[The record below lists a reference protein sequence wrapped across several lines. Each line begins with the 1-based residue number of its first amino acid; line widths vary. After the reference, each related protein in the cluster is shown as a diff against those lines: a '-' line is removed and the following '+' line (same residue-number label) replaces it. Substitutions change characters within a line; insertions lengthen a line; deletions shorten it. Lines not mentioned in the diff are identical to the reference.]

1 MTLYREIEES
11 KKVYPAEQAIKNFR
25 DLTEVATDLSEV
37 RIYSTSDGKWLYCSN
52 SGKEIPCVTATSDYQ
67 QIEGYAQVLS
77 KEEAGGTAMRFLFRT
92 AFECQFC
99 YKKIVS
105 LHAACIELNGFAV
118 AFTGPSGIGKSTR
131 AFAWMNAL
139 GAELISG
146 DRPAVRI
153 ENTGSTACGV
163 PWDGKEQIFRD
174 VEKPL
179 RCILEVRRSSS
190 NYLRRLSREQA
201 RKLIVQQSFVPM
213 WDTDAAF
220 MAMANV
226 SALTNKT
233 PVYRVFCGPDED
245 SARMVYD
252 ILINH
257 PELIREEA
265 KDMKI
270 KKGFV
275 LRNVMDEYIVMPT
288 GDNIAKFDG
297 SVVLNEVSAFIYKLL
312 ENPMCRDDLLAAVLN
327 EYDVDES
334 TASTDLDALLNK
346 LDKMGVLEK

>member
-1 MTLYREIEES
+1 MSLYQSIKKSVAFRPAQMARELLEHVTAVE
-11 KKVYPAEQAIKNFR
+11 
-25 DLTEVATDLSEV
+25 TELAEV
-37 RIYSTSDGKWLYCSN
+37 RIYRTQDGRWFYCGN
-52 SGKEIPCVTATSDYQ
+52 AGNAIPCVIATPDYQ
-67 QIEGYAQVLS
+67 QIEAYTAELS
-77 KEEAGGTAMRFLFRT
+77 DEMLGGAATSFLIRT

-105 LHAACIELNGFAV
+105 LHAACVELNDFAV
-118 AFTGPSGIGKSTR
+118 AFTGPSGMGKSTR
-131 AFAWMNAL
+131 ALAWVNAF
-139 GAELISG
+139 GAQLISG

-153 ENTGSTACGV
+153 ENMGSTACGV

-201 RKLIVQQSFVPM
+201 RKLVVQQSFVPM

-226 SALTNKT
+226 SALIRRT

-245 SARMVYD
+245 AARAIYD
-252 ILINH
+252 ILVNH

-270 KKGFV
+270 KEGFV
-275 LRNVMDEYIVMPT
+275 LRDVMDEYIVMPT

-297 SVVLNEVSAFIYKLL
+297 AVVLNEVSAFIYKLL
-312 ENPMCRDDLLAAVLN
+312 KAPMCRDDLLTAVLN
-327 EYDVDES
+327 EFDVDEA
-334 TASTDLDALLNK
+334 TASADLDALLNK
-346 LDKMGVLEK
+346 LADMGVLEE

>member
-11 KKVYPAEQAIKNFR
+11 KRVYPAEQAIKSFR
-25 DLTEVATDLSEV
+25 SVTEIAADLSEV
-37 RIYSTSDGKWLYCSN
+37 RIYRTTDGKWLYRGN
-52 SGKEIPCVTATSDYQ
+52 DGNAIPCVTATSDYR
-67 QIEGYAQVLS
+67 QIEGYAAALA
-77 KEEAGGTAMRFLFRT
+77 KEEIDGTAMRFLFRT
-92 AFECQFC
+92 AFECRFC
-99 YKKIVS
+99 YNKIIS

-118 AFTGPSGIGKSTR
+118 AFTGPSGMGKSTR
-131 AFAWMNAL
+131 ALAWIQAW
-139 GAELISG
+139 GAKLISG

-153 ENTGSTACGV
+153 EKTGSMACGV
-163 PWDGKEQIFRD
+163 PWDGKEQVFRD

-201 RKLIVQQSFVPM
+201 QKLIVQQSFVPM

-226 SALTNKT
+226 SALIRKT

-245 SARMVYD
+245 SARAIYD
-252 ILINH
+252 ILIHH

-270 KKGFV
+270 KEGFI
-275 LRNVMDEYIVMPT
+275 LRDVMDEHIVMPT
-288 GDNIAKFDG
+288 GDNIAKFEG
-297 SVVLNEVSAFIYKLL
+297 AVVLNEVSAFIYKLL
-312 ENPMCRDDLLAAVLN
+312 EHPVCRDDLLAAIVS
-327 EYDVDES
+327 EYDVDEA
-334 TASTDLDALLNK
+334 TAAEDLDALLDK
-346 LDKMGVLEK
+346 LAEMGVLEK